1 VAVRDKIMQSFFM
14 KLLAVSIAVFI
25 PSLVMA
31 HAGHDSTTMS
41 MGILSGALHPLLG
54 LDHLLSLIAVGVLC
68 SRLNGKQK
76 YLVPLSFVGLMLA
89 GFMFTHA
96 GQHLVSV
103 ATIEM
108 LIAASLIMAAVFV
121 VLGKVLQKSSRF
133 HHIAAWSVT
142 AFASVHGMAHG
153 LEIPAGASAMGFAT
167 GFAIACLIV
176 LAAAY
181 HVSRSV
187 KAIWVQ
193 ATA

>member
-1 VAVRDKIMQSFFM
+1 MQSFFM

-31 HAGHDSTTMS
+31 HAGHESTTMS

-68 SRLNGKQK
+68 ARLNGKQK

-89 GFMFTHA
+89 GFMFAHT

-108 LIAASLIMAAVFV
+108 LIVTSLIMAAVFV
-121 VLGKVLQKSSRF
+121 VLGKVLQQNSRF
-133 HHIAAWSVT
+133 HNVAAWSVT
-142 AFASVHGMAHG
+142 AFASLHGMAHG

-167 GFAIACLIV
+167 GFAVACLIV
-176 LAAAY
+176 MTAVY
-181 HVSRSV
+181 YVHGSV
-187 KAIWVQ
+187 KALSVQ
-193 ATA
+193 TTA